1 MLRISFF
8 SYLRMGRRRHVRLHT
23 LKMAYSGPGMA
34 SPRAEPESAIFSK
47 LLEYMVQAVSIFV
60 SFQWGERSSRKR
72 SQEPESRSEEAGM
85 SLAQTGRCISRCS
98 SALTERRRRSP
109 PNPRIWADFSSMEP
123 HFHPPILLPTVLGV
137 VRSDRQCVSVSFDQ
151 GRHNALSL
159 HLFGDCLGAL
169 RRNYRI
175 RPGSTVIIGEAE
187 QKKTSILVG

>member
-8 SYLRMGRRRHVRLHT
+8 SYLRMGRRRQVRLRT
-23 LKMAYSGPGMA
+23 LKMAYSWPGMA

-98 SALTERRRRSP
+98 SALTERRRRIPESGLISAQWSHTSTRRFCSRP
-109 PNPRIWADFSSMEP
+109 S
-123 HFHPPILLPTVLGV
+123 
-137 VRSDRQCVSVSFDQ
+137 SVSFEAIGSAFPYPLTRD
-151 GRHNALSL
+151 GTMP
-159 HLFGDCLGAL
+159 CLCICSATAWA
-169 RRNYRI
+169 RC
-175 RPGSTVIIGEAE
+175 VEIIEFDR
-187 QKKTSILVG
+187 VPP